1 MTANEPTTAPGGRSL
16 FRVVAVLLALGVL
29 GYLMWRSQR
38 QAEVP
43 SSEDQDYVAPATVPP
58 LQPAPAAEK
67 PAQSKR
73 LFSSK
78 SLVIDPEND
87 PLVRRPVLP
96 PESEAT
102 TPPQTPPAAAPATPP
117 ATPPQT
123 TPR

>member
-1 MTANEPTTAPGGRSL
+1 MTNQPSSPPGGRSL

-43 SSEDQDYVAPATVPP
+43 SFENPDPSWITP
-58 LQPAPAAEK
+58 LQPPNPAAEK
-67 PAQSKR
+67 LSLPKR
-73 LFSSK
+73 LSSSK
-78 SLVIDPEND
+78 SLVIDPDND

-102 TPPQTPPAAAPATPP
+102 TPPQTPSSAAPATPP